1 MSCAIVLSVCL
12 SSKVT
17 AQASTIAMPILPY
30 VPPETTQIMDYIFN
44 SFGATAAD
52 IAEGVEKKAAYVK
65 LWAKFFGASAD
76 IAWNELMDTID
87 RGKTSGK
94 LVFTPD
100 LTQQLN
106 GVIAY
111 AIDNGME
118 YGASYPASL
127 TAAQWQDRLSA
138 QYNIHISAAAC
149 NNMYSYRAT
158 NYQVNKESFLV
169 YAIGKVH
176 GENRVTI
183 TFATM
188 ATMFGTVARW
198 QKHTNN
204 FYYPM
209 YVNGSINGV
218 ASVSFYT
225 YEWNAETRTVGALVN
240 SAYGGIA
247 LDVVQEQGTTGAYAG
262 SVAPIQAQNTTIFD
276 GLHNAIVHAVSAF
289 TSLTQNGEIDITK
302 PTIIPMPKVDV
313 VPATTTADLPQAQE
327 QNGAAPAVTGEDIQA
342 LIQSIQAAQAA
353 QYGDVSEYSLDL
365 TQYFPF
371 CIPFDIGNLL
381 TMFVAEP
388 QAPRVEFQLPIGYD
402 TEEGIIFDEFVMDL
416 SQFDEVAVWVR
427 RGMLLVFIV
436 GLGMVTR
443 QVFTRG

>member
-149 NNMYSYRAT
+149 NNMYSY
-158 NYQVNKESFLV
+158 
-169 YAIGKVH
+169 
-176 GENRVTI
+176 
-183 TFATM
+183 
-188 ATMFGTVARW
+188 
-198 QKHTNN
+198 
-204 FYYPM
+204 
-209 YVNGSINGV
+209 
-218 ASVSFYT
+218 
-225 YEWNAETRTVGALVN
+225 
-240 SAYGGIA
+240 
-247 LDVVQEQGTTGAYAG
+247 
-262 SVAPIQAQNTTIFD
+262 
-276 GLHNAIVHAVSAF
+276 
-289 TSLTQNGEIDITK
+289 
-302 PTIIPMPKVDV
+302 
-313 VPATTTADLPQAQE
+313 
-327 QNGAAPAVTGEDIQA
+327 
-342 LIQSIQAAQAA
+342 
-353 QYGDVSEYSLDL
+353 
-365 TQYFPF
+365 
-371 CIPFDIGNLL
+371 
-381 TMFVAEP
+381 
-388 QAPRVEFQLPIGYD
+388 
-402 TEEGIIFDEFVMDL
+402 
-416 SQFDEVAVWVR
+416 
-427 RGMLLVFIV
+427 
-436 GLGMVTR
+436 
-443 QVFTRG
+443 